1 MICKTCGR
9 TIANEEANFCEYC
22 GASFRAGVDNVYPEF
37 KNNTTN
43 VYQNTP
49 SHYDQDGSA
58 HMQGDASRK
67 GNPYQPDNGQ
77 SVAGTQDNTIE
88 KPMTFGNWL
97 MVMLLPF
104 IPMVGTIAY
113 LALLFMWAFGAK
125 TPATRKNWARAMLVM
140 LVVAFFFVFAF
151 FGSATELLGSLG
163 KI

>member
-22 GASFRAGVDNVYPEF
+22 GASFRVGVDNIYPEF
-37 KNNTTN
+37 KDNTTN
-43 VYQNTP
+43 GDQNTH
-49 SHYDQDGSA
+49 SYYGQDGSA
-58 HMQGDASRK
+58 HMQGEAPIGR
-67 GNPYQPDNGQ
+67 NPYQTSNNQ
-77 SVAGTQDNTIE
+77 SVTGTQDNKIE

-151 FGSATELLGSLG
+151 FGSATELMGSLG
-163 KI
+163 AI

>member
-22 GASFRAGVDNVYPEF
+22 GASFRVGVDNIYPEF
-37 KNNTTN
+37 KNNATN
-43 VYQNTP
+43 VYQNTH
-49 SHYDQDGSA
+49 SNYGQDGSA
-58 HMQGDASRK
+58 HMQGNASFR
-67 GNPYQPDNGQ
+67 GSHYQSDNSQ
-77 SVAGTQDNTIE
+77 SVADTQDNTIE
-88 KPMTFGNWL
+88 KPMTFVNWL

-104 IPMVGTIAY
+104 IPMVGMIAY

-151 FGSATELLGSLG
+151 FGSASELLGSLG
-163 KI
+163 TI